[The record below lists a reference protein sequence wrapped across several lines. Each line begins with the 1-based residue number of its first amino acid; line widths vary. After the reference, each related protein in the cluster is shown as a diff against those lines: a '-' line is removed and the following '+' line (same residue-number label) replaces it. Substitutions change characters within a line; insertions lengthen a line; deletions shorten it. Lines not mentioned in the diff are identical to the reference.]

1 MRSRTIPKPSMNLEY
16 KSHGSVDLITLPRRL
31 VMANA
36 AAARRAIRSLVE
48 SGRTRLVL
56 DLQPVDFVDSSG
68 LSVLVSALKA
78 VQASNG
84 EVVLLNPSDGVRSLI
99 ELTRLH
105 QVFEVYEDRAAAIE
119 RLS

>member
-1 MRSRTIPKPSMNLEY
+1 MELTRHN
-16 KSHGSVDLITLPRRL
+16 HGPVEVIELPARL

-36 AAARRAIRSLVE
+36 PDTRRAI
-48 SGRTRLVL
+48 L
-56 DLQPVDFVDSSG
+56 DLIEQGRNRLIFDLNQVDFIDSSG

-78 VQASNG
+78 ANKDAG
-84 EVVLLNPSDGVRSLI
+84 EVLLLSPSDGVRSLI

-105 QVFEVYEDRAAAIE
+105 QIFEIYEDRNAAIQ

>member
-1 MRSRTIPKPSMNLEY
+1 MNL
-16 KSHGSVDLITLPRRL
+16 SQQAHGSANLVKLPNRL

-36 AAARRAIRSLVE
+36 TETRKALLTLVE
-48 SGRTRLVL
+48 QGRNRLIL
-56 DLQPVDFVDSSG
+56 DLNKVEFIDSSG

-78 VQASNG
+78 AQNDAG
-84 EVVLLNPSDGVRSLI
+84 EVLLLSPNDGVRSLI

-105 QVFEVYEDRAAAIE
+105 QVFEIFEDRDAAIQ

>member
-1 MRSRTIPKPSMNLEY
+1 MNLQC
-16 KSHGSVDLITLPRRL
+16 HGYGAVALIDLPARM

-36 AAARRAIRSLVE
+36 PETRSVLKE
-48 SGRTRLVL
+48 LISGGRTRLVL
-56 DLQPVDFVDSSG
+56 NLQPVKFVDSSG

-78 VQASNG
+78 VQAENG
-84 EVVLLNPSDGVRSLI
+84 EVVLLSPDDGVRSLI

-105 QVFEVYEDRAAAIE
+105 QVFEIFEDRQAAIE

>member
-1 MRSRTIPKPSMNLEY
+1 MELIRHD
-16 KSHGSVDLITLPRRL
+16 HGPVEIIELPARL

-36 AAARRAIRSLVE
+36 SDTRRALFDLIE
-48 SGRTRLVL
+48 QGRNRLIF
-56 DLQPVDFVDSSG
+56 DLKRVDFIDSSG

-78 VQASNG
+78 ANNDTG
-84 EVVLLNPSDGVRSLI
+84 EVLLLSPNDAVRSLI

-105 QVFEVYEDRAAAIE
+105 HIFEIFEDRNAAIQ

>member
-1 MRSRTIPKPSMNLEY
+1 MTITHHSYNSIE
-16 KSHGSVDLITLPRRL
+16 LIKLPTRL

-36 AAARRAIRSLVE
+36 TDTRKALIKLIEQGRHRLIFDLNQVE
-48 SGRTRLVL
+48 
-56 DLQPVDFVDSSG
+56 FIDSSG

-78 VQASNG
+78 AQNDAG
-84 EVVLLNPSDGVRSLI
+84 EVLLLSPSDGVRSLI

-105 QVFEVYEDRAAAIE
+105 QVFEIFEDRDAAIK